1 MKLRRHRNDVRL
13 ALCFAAL
20 TLSWGIVGL
29 PWLFQPA
36 LTNFSGIGPHSDVER
51 IHARFPSYLI
61 EPATLENTGED
72 VLMEWFVAEINARL
86 AIVAGSLLLVAVM
99 IWLLDWRS
107 RLSEFRR
114 ITTWTPR

>member
-13 ALCFAAL
+13 ALCFVAL

-36 LTNFSGIGPHSDVER
+36 LTNFSGIGSDSDVER
-51 IHARFPSYLI
+51 IHARLPKFLVD
-61 EPATLENTGED
+61 PATLENTGED
-72 VLMEWFVAEINARL
+72 VLMEWFVAEANARL
-86 AIVAGSLLLVAVM
+86 AIVAGSWFLVAAM
-99 IWLLDWRS
+99 IWLLDWHS
-107 RLSEFRR
+107 QKTEIRR